1 MVGGAAFSMS
11 HRRRQQATEYRV
23 QSSTIKEIN
32 AIKNNQDDFD
42 FGGTDRGQKFE
53 LKLETRTTTMG

>member
-11 HRRRQQATEYRV
+11 HRRRQQATEYRIQ
-23 QSSTIKEIN
+23 QSRKSTQSRIIKTTLV
-32 AIKNNQDDFD
+32 
-42 FGGTDRGQKFE
+42 GTDRGQKFE